1 MVENSGNSLAILWL
15 GLGASMQ
22 GAQVRSLVRNLI
34 LQTVWRA
41 EKEKN
46 SIKQFKEIDIHC
58 SSTNYFGVLSFYM
71 YIVLSLNNWIICVYL
86 CLMHYP
92 FICAYFFKLYY

>member
-1 MVENSGNSLAILWL
+1 MVENSGNSLGILWL

-46 SIKQFKEIDIHC
+46 SIKQFKEIDIH
-58 SSTNYFGVLSFYM
+58 L
-71 YIVLSLNNWIICVYL
+71 
-86 CLMHYP
+86 
-92 FICAYFFKLYY
+92 